1 MQCKKEVSSEVSGT
15 CLQVCFLAS
24 LFMTIAV
31 VFERE
36 GTVTVA
42 ASKVLDTEMD
52 GPQVSPEVAFPATSE
67 LF

>member
-1 MQCKKEVSSEVSGT
+1 
-15 CLQVCFLAS
+15 
-24 LFMTIAV
+24 MTIAV

-67 LF
+67 LFQTYWTYYDFVVR